1 MTRAQ
6 KIILGV
12 LSISV
17 CAVWLAVVYFTG
29 QWDRAWSQ
37 QPLGP
42 TLAYPTQL
50 QLPATWT
57 ASPVVE
63 AATQP
68 TIILAPTPK
77 VQTQTPISP
86 VLYCRNNLPTMTIL
100 GLGA

>member
-17 CAVWLAVVYFTG
+17 CAVWLAVLYFTG
-29 QWDRAWSQ
+29 EWYRAWSQ

-42 TLAYPTQL
+42 TLTYPTQL

-68 TIILAPTPK
+68 TIILAPTLK
-77 VQTQTPISP
+77 VENPTPISP
-86 VLYCRNNLPTMTIL
+86 FPYFSKNFPTLTF
-100 GLGA
+100 